1 MDNMK
6 ISLSVPATI
15 YDFGET
21 ENLTNNKYVTHA
33 KLKVFSVGSTGDK
46 RVFTKQF
53 SDQLLQTLPSTPVV
67 AYYDEDEDD
76 FKGHHIIQYVFGYV
90 PENATISYVDEV
102 VDGKKVTFALT
113 DVLLFTGRQDNIGTI
128 ASKIIG
134 HAHSLELDPKTA
146 KYEIVRTNGKIE
158 SVTFKEGNFI
168 GLSVLGTNEKPAFA
182 GSAFFTEGSELDLF
196 INSFKEFKEEVELY
210 KSGGEKMDN
219 EINLPNPKSYQ
230 EFKKSSLTEKIN
242 SVVKALENQGY
253 YGYFIDAI
261 DESYVFRVY
270 MEDSAEFYRIKQV
283 DGAITSMEVV
293 YPRYLT
299 EAEINNVEAP
309 NFNESTN
316 EEITEAVENTEVE
329 EQFEEVIEQVTE
341 ATEAATEEP
350 AVVETETFEEVTET
364 VEETVEENLD
374 THIVVEAQIL
384 EQGMEDVR
392 EQTNK
397 EEVQGS
403 QAAYTSALND
413 AERQE
418 LNEYRK
424 KAKFELIDMYTEL
437 DDEIKEDFRNRHA
450 EFTVDQLDKELA
462 YVLVKSQRQNKKGG
476 IKVFAMLQDTPKEET
491 LADIVAKYKDKK

>member
-1 MDNMK
+1 MDDMK

-33 KLKVFSVGSTGDK
+33 KLKVFSVGATGDK

-76 FKGHHIIQYVFGYV
+76 FKGHHIVQYVFGYV

-102 VDGKKVTFALT
+102 LEGNKVTFAVT
-113 DVLLFTGRQDNIGTI
+113 DVLLFTGRQDNIGAI

-134 HAHSLELDPKTA
+134 HSHSLELDPKTA
-146 KYEIVRTNGKIE
+146 KYQVVRSNGKIE
-158 SVTFKEGNFI
+158 SVTFKEGSFI
-168 GLSVLGTNEKPAFA
+168 GLSVLGSNEKPAFV

-210 KSGGEKMDN
+210 KSGGETMDKEN
-219 EINLPNPKSYQ
+219 NLPNPKSYQ
-230 EFKKSSLTEKIN
+230 EFKSSSLMEKIE
-242 SVVKALENQGY
+242 SVTKALYNQGY
-253 YGYFIDAI
+253 YGYFVDAVEENYI
-261 DESYVFRVY
+261 FRVY
-270 MEDSAEFYRIKQV
+270 MEDGVNFYRIKQV

-299 EAEINNVEAP
+299 EAEINNLEEP
-309 NFNESTN
+309 NFTESTTMETV
-316 EEITEAVENTEVE
+316 EETVTEMENVIEEVETTEVV
-329 EQFEEVIEQVTE
+329 Q
-341 ATEAATEEP
+341 ATETTTEEP
-350 AVVETETFEEVTET
+350 VAEETETFEEVTET

-374 THIVVEAQIL
+374 THIVVEAQVL
-384 EQGMEDVR
+384 EGLEDDRETTKQEEGQG
-392 EQTNK
+392 T
-397 EEVQGS
+397 
-403 QAAYTSALND
+403 QAAYVTALDD

-424 KAKFELIDMYTEL
+424 KAKFELIDSYEEV
-437 DDEIKEDFRNRHA
+437 DEQTRA
-450 EFTVDQLDKELA
+450 EFKVKHLEFSIDQLDKELA
-462 YVLVKSQRQNKKGG
+462 YALVTSQRQNKKVGV
-476 IKVFAMLQDTPKEET
+476 KVFSLINEPAQPKTVVDYINEF
-491 LADIVAKYKDKK
+491 KDKK

>member
-1 MDNMK
+1 MDDMK

-33 KLKVFSVGSTGDK
+33 KLKVFSVGATGDK

-102 VDGKKVTFALT
+102 LNGNKVTFAVT
-113 DVLLFTGRQDNIGTI
+113 DVLLFTGRQDNIGAI

-146 KYEIVRTNGKIE
+146 KYEIVRSGGKIE
-158 SVTFKEGNFI
+158 SVTFKEGSFI

-196 INSFKEFKEEVELY
+196 VNSFKEFKEEVELY

-219 EINLPNPKSYQ
+219 ETNLPNPKSYQ

-299 EAEINNVEAP
+299 EAEINNIEAP
-309 NFNESTN
+309 NFTESTN

-329 EQFEEVIEQVTE
+329 EQIEEVIEQVTE
-341 ATEAATEEP
+341 ATEAAIEEP
-350 AVVETETFEEVTET
+350 VAKETETFEEVTET

-374 THIVVEAQIL
+374 THIVVEAQVL
-384 EQGMEDVR
+384 EGLEDDRETTKQEEGQGA
-392 EQTNK
+392 
-397 EEVQGS
+397 
-403 QAAYTSALND
+403 QAAYVAALND

-424 KAKFELIDMYTEL
+424 KVKFELIDSYE
-437 DDEIKEDFRNRHA
+437 DVDEQTRA
-450 EFTVDQLDKELA
+450 EFKVKHLEFSIDQLDKELA
-462 YVLVKSQRQNKKGG
+462 YALVKSQRQNKKVGV
-476 IKVFAMLQDTPKEET
+476 KVFSLINEP
-491 LADIVAKYKDKK
+491 AKPMTVVDYVNQYKDKK

>member
-1 MDNMK
+1 MK

-76 FKGHHIIQYVFGYV
+76 FKGHHIVQYVFGYV

-113 DVLLFTGRQDNIGTI
+113 DVLLFTGRQDNIGAI
-128 ASKIIG
+128 ASKIVG
-134 HAHSLELDPKTA
+134 HSHSLELDPKTA
-146 KYEIVRTNGKIE
+146 KYEIVRANGKVD
-158 SVTFKEGNFI
+158 SVTFKEGSFI

-182 GSAFFTEGSELDLF
+182 GSSFFTEGSELDLF
-196 INSFKEFKEEVELY
+196 VNSFKEFKEEVELY

-219 EINLPNPKSYQ
+219 ETNLPNPKSYQ

-242 SVVKALENQGY
+242 SIVKALENQGY

-270 MEDSAEFYRIKQV
+270 MEDSAELYRIKQV

-299 EAEINNVEAP
+299 EAEINNIEQP
-309 NFNESTN
+309 NFTESTN

-341 ATEAATEEP
+341 ATEAAIEEP
-350 AVVETETFEEVTET
+350 AVEETETFEEVTEA

-374 THIVVEAQIL
+374 THIVVEAQVL
-384 EQGMEDVR
+384 EGLEDDR
-392 EQTNK
+392 ETTTK
-397 EEVQGS
+397 EEVQ
-403 QAAYTSALND
+403 SAQNANYASLND
-413 AERQE
+413 EERQE

-424 KAKFELIDMYTEL
+424 QAKFELIESYELEEDIKQKYFNAHDKYTISEL
-437 DDEIKEDFRNRHA
+437 DR
-450 EFTVDQLDKELA
+450 ELA
-462 YVLVKSQRQNKKGG
+462 YELVQTQRQGKKGG
-476 IKVFAMLQDTPKEET
+476 VKFFAMNNVDTNKKPET
-491 LADIVAKYKDKK
+491 VVDYVNLYKDKK

>member
-1 MDNMK
+1 MK

-33 KLKVFSVGSTGDK
+33 KLKVFSVGATGDK

-102 VDGKKVTFALT
+102 LNGNKVTFAVT
-113 DVLLFTGRQDNIGTI
+113 DVLLFTGRQDNIGAI

-146 KYEIVRTNGKIE
+146 KYEIVRSGGKIE
-158 SVTFKEGNFI
+158 SVTFKEGSFI

-196 INSFKEFKEEVELY
+196 VNSFKEFKEEVELY

-219 EINLPNPKSYQ
+219 ETNLPNPKSYQ

-261 DESYVFRVY
+261 EEDYIFRVY
-270 MEDSAEFYRIKQV
+270 MEDGVNFYRIKQV

-299 EAEINNVEAP
+299 EAEINNIEAP
-309 NFNESTN
+309 NFTESTN

-329 EQFEEVIEQVTE
+329 EQIEEVIEQVTE
-341 ATEAATEEP
+341 ATEAAIEEP
-350 AVVETETFEEVTET
+350 VAKETETFEEVTET

-374 THIVVEAQIL
+374 THIVVEAQVL
-384 EQGMEDVR
+384 EGLEDDRETTKQEEGQGA
-392 EQTNK
+392 
-397 EEVQGS
+397 
-403 QAAYTSALND
+403 QAAYVAALND

-424 KAKFELIDMYTEL
+424 KVKFELIDSYE
-437 DDEIKEDFRNRHA
+437 DVDEQTRA
-450 EFTVDQLDKELA
+450 EFKVKHLEFSIDQLDKELA
-462 YVLVKSQRQNKKGG
+462 YALVKSQRQNKKVGV
-476 IKVFAMLQDTPKEET
+476 KVFSLINEP
-491 LADIVAKYKDKK
+491 AKPMTVVDYVNQYKDKK

>member
-1 MDNMK
+1 MK

-374 THIVVEAQIL
+374 THIVVEAQVL
-384 EQGMEDVR
+384 EGLEDDRETTTNQEEGQGA
-392 EQTNK
+392 QNTYN
-397 EEVQGS
+397 
-403 QAAYTSALND
+403 AALND

-424 KAKFELIDMYTEL
+424 QAKFELIESYEL
-437 DDEIKEDFRNRHA
+437 EDEIKQKFFKSHDKYTISE
-450 EFTVDQLDKELA
+450 LDRELA
-462 YVLVKSQRQNKKGG
+462 YELVQTQRQGKKAGV
-476 IKVFAMLQDTPKEET
+476 KFFAMTNVEDKQPET
-491 LADIVAKYKDKK
+491 VVDYVNKYKDKK

>member
-1 MDNMK
+1 MK
-6 ISLSVPATI
+6 VSLSVPATI

-90 PENATISYVDEV
+90 PENATISYADET
-102 VDGKKVTFALT
+102 VDGKKVTFAFT
-113 DVLLFTGRQDNIGTI
+113 DVLLFTGRNDNIGAI

-146 KYEIVRTNGKIE
+146 KYEIVRSGGKIE
-158 SVTFKEGNFI
+158 SVTFKEGSFI

-196 INSFKEFKEEVELY
+196 VNSFKEFKEEVELY

-219 EINLPNPKSYQ
+219 ETNLPNPKSYQ

-299 EAEINNVEAP
+299 EAEINNIEQP
-309 NFNESTN
+309 NFTENTN
-316 EEITEAVENTEVE
+316 EEITEAVENTDVE
-329 EQFEEVIEQVTE
+329 EQVEEVIEQVTE
-341 ATEAATEEP
+341 ATEAAIEEP
-350 AVVETETFEEVTET
+350 AVEETETFEEVTEA

-374 THIVVEAQIL
+374 THIVVEAQVL
-384 EQGMEDVR
+384 EGLEDDRETTTKQEEGQGA
-392 EQTNK
+392 QNTYN
-397 EEVQGS
+397 
-403 QAAYTSALND
+403 AALND

-424 KAKFELIDMYTEL
+424 KAKFELIDSYEEV
-437 DDEIKEDFRNRHA
+437 DEQTRKQFKEKHL

-462 YVLVKSQRQNKKGG
+462 YALVKSQRQNKKVGV
-476 IKVFAMLQDTPKEET
+476 KVFSLINEP
-491 LADIVAKYKDKK
+491 AKPMTVVDYVNQYKDKK

>member
-1 MDNMK
+1 MDDMK

-33 KLKVFSVGSTGDK
+33 KLKVFSVGATGDK

-102 VDGKKVTFALT
+102 LNGNKVTFAVT
-113 DVLLFTGRQDNIGTI
+113 DVLLFTGRQDNIGAI

-134 HAHSLELDPKTA
+134 HDHSLELDPKTA
-146 KYEIVRTNGKIE
+146 KYEIVRSGGKIE
-158 SVTFKEGNFI
+158 SVTFKEGSFI
-168 GLSVLGTNEKPAFA
+168 GLSVLGTNEKPAFV

-196 INSFKEFKEEVELY
+196 VNSFKEFKEEVELY
-210 KSGGEKMDN
+210 KSRGEKMDN
-219 EINLPNPKSYQ
+219 ETNLPNPKSYQ

-242 SVVKALENQGY
+242 SVIKALENQGY

-283 DGAITSMEVV
+283 DGAITYMEVV

-299 EAEINNVEAP
+299 EAEINNIEAP
-309 NFNESTN
+309 NFTESTN

-329 EQFEEVIEQVTE
+329 EQIEEVIEQVTE

-350 AVVETETFEEVTET
+350 VAKETETFEEVTET

-374 THIVVEAQIL
+374 THIVVEAQVL
-384 EQGMEDVR
+384 EGLEDDRETTKQEEGQGA
-392 EQTNK
+392 
-397 EEVQGS
+397 
-403 QAAYTSALND
+403 QAAYVAALND

-424 KAKFELIDMYTEL
+424 KVKFELIDSYEEV
-437 DDEIKEDFRNRHA
+437 DEQTRA
-450 EFTVDQLDKELA
+450 EFKVKHLEFSIDQLDKELA
-462 YVLVKSQRQNKKGG
+462 YALVKSQRQNKKVGV
-476 IKVFAMLQDTPKEET
+476 KVFSLINEP
-491 LADIVAKYKDKK
+491 AKPMTVVDYVNQYKDKK